1 MSYLGGPL
9 SSLAPELT
17 IVHEKPDT
25 IVVTKSNTMNF
36 VVWFLGILVVVAL
49 GLWLIKPSFILKKT
63 LTGELLNE
71 INWFNLII
79 FSAVIAL
86 VAVLA
91 LYMLKR

>member
-17 IVHEKPDT
+17 IVQEKPDT

-63 LTGELLNE
+63 LAGELLNE
-71 INWFNLII
+71 INWFNVII